1 MFFPEPPET
10 RKVGFSLECFSFFKV
25 MILFNAILLGVEID
39 VAAKRSQNDMPAWF
53 GIAARTPDD
62 SFFGGPRGGG
72 RRENGGPLFPCWSV
86 KNAVVY
92 AHVITKTPKE
102 ADCFETGECLPG
114 PLCQG
119 EYLLSSHICDR
130 DLGETLRFGL

>member
-1 MFFPEPPET
+1 
-10 RKVGFSLECFSFFKV
+10 

-39 VAAKRSQNDMPAWF
+39 IAAKRSQNDMPAWF

-62 SFFGGPRGGG
+62 SFFLGPRGGGG

-102 ADCFETGECLPG
+102 IKEADC
-114 PLCQG
+114 
-119 EYLLSSHICDR
+119 
-130 DLGETLRFGL
+130 